1 MKDEV
6 RDLQAEVQASN
17 KSSEGILRHV
27 QVCHFLLFPPFQYSL
42 FINRNWFYLSSFFY
56 LVKERKYLDTNVLKK
71 KSGDHAVECLD
82 FKVQDLRKKLNKL
95 RYQARTK
102 QQRIESLMKEY
113 EKVVMINA
121 EIEKAEEILE
131 DSAEGQRLR
140 YALYIKFCHRLLTT
154 SWVDTIQINAA
165 YIWIFVYFLKIFG
178 EWNTQ
183 NKP

>member
-1 MKDEV
+1 MKFEIYKQKSKLPISQV
-6 RDLQAEVQASN
+6 RVSYDMYRWVCYCLLFLPFPYSN
-17 KSSEGILRHV
+17 KQRLISFV
-27 QVCHFLLFPPFQYSL
+27 
-42 FINRNWFYLSSFFY
+42 INIFYL
-56 LVKERKYLDTNVLKK
+56 LKERKYLDTNVLKK

-140 YALYIKFCHRLLTT
+140 YALYIPFDSRVSST
-154 SWVDTIQINAA
+154 S
-165 YIWIFVYFLKIFG
+165 
-178 EWNTQ
+178 
-183 NKP
+183 

>member
-1 MKDEV
+1 M
-6 RDLQAEVQASN
+6 
-17 KSSEGILRHV
+17 
-27 QVCHFLLFPPFQYSL
+27 
-42 FINRNWFYLSSFFY
+42 
-56 LVKERKYLDTNVLKK
+56 
-71 KSGDHAVECLD
+71 
-82 FKVQDLRKKLNKL
+82 QDLRKKLNKL

-140 YALYIKFCHRLLTT
+140 FALNITFCNRLVST
-154 SWVDTIQINAA
+154 SWVDTIQINVA
-165 YIWIFVYFLKIFG
+165 YKWNFLYFLQIFG

>member
-1 MKDEV
+1 M
-6 RDLQAEVQASN
+6 
-17 KSSEGILRHV
+17 
-27 QVCHFLLFPPFQYSL
+27 
-42 FINRNWFYLSSFFY
+42 
-56 LVKERKYLDTNVLKK
+56 KK
-71 KSGDHAVECLD
+71 KSGDQAVECLD

-140 YALYIKFCHRLLTT
+140 YIFEGIMNKYDL
-154 SWVDTIQINAA
+154 IQ
-165 YIWIFVYFLKIFG
+165 VH
-178 EWNTQ
+178 
-183 NKP
+183 

>member
-27 QVCHFLLFPPFQYSL
+27 QVCYFLLLLPFPHS
-42 FINRNWFYLSSFFY
+42 INKQKLISFVFNIFYL
-56 LVKERKYLDTNVLKK
+56 LKERKYLDTNVLKK

-140 YALYIKFCHRLLTT
+140 YALYIKFDNR
-154 SWVDTIQINAA
+154 
-165 YIWIFVYFLKIFG
+165 
-178 EWNTQ
+178 
-183 NKP
+183 

>member
-1 MKDEV
+1 MRYETYKQKSKPPISPV
-6 RDLQAEVQASN
+6 RVSYDMYRCAIFYYSIHSN
-17 KSSEGILRHV
+17 IP
-27 QVCHFLLFPPFQYSL
+27 LLFM
-42 FINRNWFYLSSFFY
+42 NRNWFYLSSFFY

-140 YALYIKFCHRLLTT
+140 YASYIQFNKFSLSTP
-154 SWVDTIQINAA
+154 WVDTIHIKC
-165 YIWIFVYFLKIFG
+165 WIFSTDFWRMKYTKQT
-178 EWNTQ
+178 WS
-183 NKP
+183 

>member
-1 MKDEV
+1 MDNIFISRSIRYVKIFWYKYIGERKAIFEDCESEKTENKDRIKKLKDEV

-27 QVCHFLLFPPFQYSL
+27 QVWYCLFPPFLYFSAVVS
-42 FINRNWFYLSSFFY
+42 INKQKLISFVFNIFH
-56 LVKERKYLDTNVLKK
+56 LLKERKYLDTNVLKK

-121 EIEKAEEILE
+121 DIEKAE
-131 DSAEGQRLR
+131 
-140 YALYIKFCHRLLTT
+140 
-154 SWVDTIQINAA
+154 
-165 YIWIFVYFLKIFG
+165 
-178 EWNTQ
+178 
-183 NKP
+183 

>member
-1 MKDEV
+1 MRYEIYKQKSKLPISPV
-6 RDLQAEVQASN
+6 RVSYDMYRCAIFYYFLHSNIASIH
-17 KSSEGILRHV
+17 KQELILFV
-27 QVCHFLLFPPFQYSL
+27 
-42 FINRNWFYLSSFFY
+42 FIFY

-140 YALYIKFCHRLLTT
+140 YALYITFRKRLVST
-154 SWVDTIQINAA
+154 S
-165 YIWIFVYFLKIFG
+165 
-178 EWNTQ
+178 
-183 NKP
+183 

>member
-17 KSSEGILRHV
+17 KSSEGILRHE
-27 QVCHFLLFPPFQYSL
+27 QVCYFLLFPPLQYSASIHKQELIL
-42 FINRNWFYLSSFFY
+42 FVFIFY

-140 YALYIKFCHRLLTT
+140 YAL
-154 SWVDTIQINAA
+154 
-165 YIWIFVYFLKIFG
+165 
-178 EWNTQ
+178 
-183 NKP
+183 

>member
-1 MKDEV
+1 MRYEIYKQKSKLPISPV
-6 RDLQAEVQASN
+6 RVSYDMYRCAIFYYSLH
-17 KSSEGILRHV
+17 SEI
-27 QVCHFLLFPPFQYSL
+27 SL

-140 YALYIKFCHRLLTT
+140 YALWITFRNRLGST
-154 SWVDTIQINAA
+154 SWVDTIQINVA
-165 YIWIFVYFLKIFG
+165 YIWNFVYFLQILG

>member
-1 MKDEV
+1 MRYETYKQKYKLRISQV
-6 RDLQAEVQASN
+6 RVSYAMYRCVIYYHSIHSPSPSLLIH
-17 KSSEGILRHV
+17 KSS
-27 QVCHFLLFPPFQYSL
+27 
-42 FINRNWFYLSSFFY
+42 FYFSWCLH
-56 LVKERKYLDTNVLKK
+56 LAQERKYLDTNVLKK

-140 YALYIKFCHRLLTT
+140 YALYIKFDNR
-154 SWVDTIQINAA
+154 
-165 YIWIFVYFLKIFG
+165 
-178 EWNTQ
+178 
-183 NKP
+183 

>member
-1 MKDEV
+1 M
-6 RDLQAEVQASN
+6 
-17 KSSEGILRHV
+17 
-27 QVCHFLLFPPFQYSL
+27 
-42 FINRNWFYLSSFFY
+42 
-56 LVKERKYLDTNVLKK
+56 KK
-71 KSGDHAVECLD
+71 KSGDQAVETLD

-140 YALYIKFCHRLLTT
+140 YICKSNYNRYT
-154 SWVDTIQINAA
+154 
-165 YIWIFVYFLKIFG
+165 FG
-178 EWNTQ
+178 NED
-183 NKP
+183 

>member
-1 MKDEV
+1 M
-6 RDLQAEVQASN
+6 
-17 KSSEGILRHV
+17 
-27 QVCHFLLFPPFQYSL
+27 
-42 FINRNWFYLSSFFY
+42 SSFFY

-140 YALYIKFCHRLLTT
+140 YALCITYRNRLLTT
-154 SWVDTIQINAA
+154 S
-165 YIWIFVYFLKIFG
+165 
-178 EWNTQ
+178 
-183 NKP
+183 

>member
-27 QVCHFLLFPPFQYSL
+27 QVCYFRLFPPFQYFSAVI
-42 FINRNWFYLSSFFY
+42 FINRKWFYLSSFFY

-140 YALYIKFCHRLLTT
+140 YALCITFRNRLVSR
-154 SWVDTIQINAA
+154 SWVDTIQINAD
-165 YIWIFVYFLKIFG
+165 
-178 EWNTQ
+178 
-183 NKP
+183 

>member
-27 QVCHFLLFPPFQYSL
+27 QVCYFLLFPTFQYSSSVSIHKQELIL
-42 FINRNWFYLSSFFY
+42 FVFNIFYL
-56 LVKERKYLDTNVLKK
+56 LKERKYLDTNVLKK

-140 YALYIKFCHRLLTT
+140 YALYIQFDNRLL
-154 SWVDTIQINAA
+154 S
-165 YIWIFVYFLKIFG
+165 KS
-178 EWNTQ
+178 
-183 NKP
+183 